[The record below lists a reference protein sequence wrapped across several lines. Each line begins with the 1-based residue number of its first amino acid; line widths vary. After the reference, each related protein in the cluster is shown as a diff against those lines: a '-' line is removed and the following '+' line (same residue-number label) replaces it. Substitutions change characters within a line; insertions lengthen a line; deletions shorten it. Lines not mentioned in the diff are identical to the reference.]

1 MPNIIAF
8 GMLAIWPFVTL
19 VMFKRLP
26 VEKAFIWAIVAGYL
40 ILPPPPAGFDFPLLP
55 AFDKDT
61 IPSLSVFVIC
71 FFMYG
76 HRGSILPETLLPRFA
91 LGVFIFSPMFTVLTN
106 GEPVFYGQ
114 VGIRGLGTTDMI
126 ALCMLQFITVIPF
139 LMARKFLV
147 TADSQ
152 KEIMKVF
159 LFSGLAY
166 SLLMLIEVRLSPQLN
181 TWIYGYFQHVFGQ
194 SIRFGG
200 YRPLVFLYHGI
211 WVALFAMMVVIAA
224 LAVAKAEAGKEKL
237 FAYLACGYMLVV
249 LVLCKSMGALLFA
262 IFLVPVVF
270 LFKRNAQIK
279 IAAMISALALGYPL
293 LKGFDLVPVQ
303 WMLDQAAAVSE
314 ERSASL
320 KFRFDNEIILMERA
334 MLKPLFGWGSWGRNH
349 ILDPVSGI
357 IMTVTDGRWIIAIG
371 VYGWFGFLAEFGL
384 LTLPIFMIWREA
396 KPSFGA
402 SITPYAGVISL
413 LLAINVLDMI
423 PNATLTPLTWLFSG
437 ALLGYAET
445 LRAERIA
452 RTPGMEPFRWRTVL

>member
-8 GMLAIWPFVTL
+8 GMLAIWPLVTL
-19 VMFKRLP
+19 VMFRRLP

-76 HRGSILPETLLPRFA
+76 HRGSLMPDTLLPRIV
-91 LGVFIFSPMFTVLTN
+91 LGTFILSPMFTVLTN

-114 VGIRGLGTTDMI
+114 VGIRGLGMTDML

-139 LMARKFLV
+139 LIARKFLV
-147 TADSQ
+147 DAASQ
-152 KEIMKVF
+152 KEILKIFV
-159 LFSGLAY
+159 FSGLAY
-166 SLLMLIEVRLSPQLN
+166 SLLMLIEIRLSPQLN

-194 SIRFGG
+194 SVRFGG
-200 YRPLVFLYHGI
+200 YRPLVFLYHGL
-211 WVALFAMMVVIAA
+211 WVALFAMTVVIAA
-224 LAVAKAEAGKEKL
+224 LAIAKAESGKERL
-237 FAYLACGYMLVV
+237 MAYCAGAYMLVV
-249 LVLCKSMGALLFA
+249 LVLCKSMGSLIFA
-262 IFLVPVVF
+262 VFLIPVIL

-279 IAAMISALALGYPL
+279 IAALVAALAVGYPL
-293 LKGFDLVPVQ
+293 LKGFDVVPVQ

-314 ERSASL
+314 DRSASL

-357 IMTVTDGRWIIAIG
+357 LLTVTDGRWIIAIG
-371 VYGWFGFLAEFGL
+371 VYGWVGFLAEFGL

-402 SITPYAGVISL
+402 SITPYAGAISL

-437 ALLGYAET
+437 ALIGYAES

-452 RTPGMEPFRWRTVL
+452 NTPGMEPFRWRTIL